1 MYTYNN
7 ICKVN
12 SRQVLSQYDR
22 VITTCLILDCWPM
35 NLYMQCKSHEQLSWM
50 TYNPFVSCYGL
61 RNCTWMGK
69 PRITSL
75 EKSSEKRKDGRA
87 EDTSRN
93 EEGRGR
99 KETRMKETKRK
110 MDWTDIICDITYIR
124 QRLRIQVI
132 MYM

>member
-1 MYTYNN
+1 
-7 ICKVN
+7 
-12 SRQVLSQYDR
+12 
-22 VITTCLILDCWPM
+22 
-35 NLYMQCKSHEQLSWM
+35 
-50 TYNPFVSCYGL
+50 
-61 RNCTWMGK
+61 MGK

-110 MDWTDIICDITYIR
+110 MD
-124 QRLRIQVI
+124 
-132 MYM
+132 